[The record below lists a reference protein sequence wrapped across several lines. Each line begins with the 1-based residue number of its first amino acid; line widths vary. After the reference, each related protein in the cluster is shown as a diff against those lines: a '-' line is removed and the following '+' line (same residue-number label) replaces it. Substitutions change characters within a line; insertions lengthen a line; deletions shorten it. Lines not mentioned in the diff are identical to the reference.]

1 MVIRYVEAGQ
11 GPPVVLIH
19 GYIANA
25 DRHWVQ
31 TGAFANLA
39 ADHRVDCARFGCEN
53 TRRFPGTGNL
63 LRRQAYLADVEL
75 ATLKL
80 NSGS

>member
-1 MVIRYVEAGQ
+1 MSVSASIIRARLASMHIGRRRSNGGGE
-11 GPPVVLIH
+11 H
-19 GYIANA
+19 G
-25 DRHWVQ
+25 
-31 TGAFANLA
+31 
-39 ADHRVDCARFGCEN
+39 
-53 TRRFPGTGNL
+53 RRFPGTGNL